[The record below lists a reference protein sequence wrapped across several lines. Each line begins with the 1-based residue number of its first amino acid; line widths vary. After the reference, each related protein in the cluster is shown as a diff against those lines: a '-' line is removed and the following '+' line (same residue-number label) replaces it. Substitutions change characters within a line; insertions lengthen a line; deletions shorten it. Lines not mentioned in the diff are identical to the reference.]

1 MGVLGGEAS
10 EEKLE
15 DIRDDLGED
24 EGSEAEAGESH
35 TRIRGEAA
43 SLRGWRTSSVFIC
56 DGWRRGRKG
65 EAAENILNA

>member
-15 DIRDDLGED
+15 DIRDDLGEED
-24 EGSEAEAGESH
+24 GSDAEAGESQ
-35 TRIRGEAA
+35 TLMRGEAA

-56 DGWRRGRKG
+56 DG
-65 EAAENILNA
+65 